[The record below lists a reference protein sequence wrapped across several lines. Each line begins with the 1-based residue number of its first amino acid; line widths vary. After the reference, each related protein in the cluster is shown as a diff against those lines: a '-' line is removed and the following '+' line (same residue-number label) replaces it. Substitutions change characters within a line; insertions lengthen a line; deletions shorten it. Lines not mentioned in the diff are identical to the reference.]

1 VNSARRAPT
10 ANCVN
15 KLRDAQATKK
25 KLVHAA
31 LLAFSTKGYDAS
43 STRSIETAAGVKRG
57 LINHHYGSKQALWQ
71 AAADHMMSITEQDLG
86 RALKNIKQIDDHL
99 KLRFFVHAYVTFC
112 AKHPELNRLMIQ
124 EGMDNDWRLQW
135 LLERSVRPWYRQVC
149 RVFNRAADLGTA
161 PKMDAHHFY
170 YILTGAA
177 TLIFSNASE
186 AEALSG
192 KNPLDPQRVEAHA
205 DAVAN
210 LFTTS
215 EKPL

>member
-1 VNSARRAPT
+1 MNSARYAPT
-10 ANCVN
+10 ANCAN
-15 KLRDAQATKK
+15 KLRDAEATKK

-31 LLAFSTKGYDAS
+31 LIAFSTSGYDPA

-86 RALKNIKQIDDHL
+86 GALQNIKQIDDHL
-99 KLRFFVHAYVTFC
+99 KLRFFVHAYVSFC

-135 LLERSVRPWYRQVC
+135 LLERSVRPWYQQVC
-149 RVFNRAADLGTA
+149 RVFNQAKDLGAA

-177 TLIFSNASE
+177 TLMFSNASE

-192 KNPLDPQRVEAHA
+192 QNPLDPQKVEAHA

-210 LFTTS
+210 LFTPP

>member
-1 VNSARRAPT
+1 MNSARRAPK
-10 ANCVN
+10 ANGVN
-15 KLRDAQATKK
+15 KIRDAQATKQ

-31 LLAFSTKGYDAS
+31 LLAFSTRGYDAS
-43 STRSIETAAGVKRG
+43 STRSIENAAGVKRG

-71 AAADHMMSITEQDLG
+71 AAADHMMSIAEQDLG
-86 RALKNIKQIDDHL
+86 RALENIKQIDDN
-99 KLRFFVHAYVTFC
+99 LRLHSFVRAYVTFC
-112 AKHPELNRLMIQ
+112 AKYPELNRLMIQ

-135 LLERSVRPWYRQVC
+135 LLERSVRPWYCQVC
-149 RVFNRAADLGTA
+149 RVFNRAADLGNA

-177 TLIFSNASE
+177 TLIFSNAFE

-192 KNPLDPQRVEAHA
+192 QNPLDPQMVEAHA

-210 LFTTS
+210 LFTPS
-215 EKPL
+215 EKTL

>member
-1 VNSARRAPT
+1 MNSARYAPT
-10 ANCVN
+10 ANCAN
-15 KLRDAQATKK
+15 KLRDAEATKK

-31 LLAFSTKGYDAS
+31 LIAFSTRGYDAA

-86 RALKNIKQIDDHL
+86 GALKNIKQIDDHL
-99 KLRFFVHAYVTFC
+99 KLRFFVHAYVSFC

-135 LLERSVRPWYRQVC
+135 LLERSVRPWYQHVC
-149 RVFNRAADLGTA
+149 RVFNRAKDLGAA

-177 TLIFSNASE
+177 TLMFSNASE

-192 KNPLDPQRVEAHA
+192 QNPLDPQKVEAHA

-210 LFTTS
+210 LFTPP

>member
-1 VNSARRAPT
+1 MNSARRAPT
-10 ANCVN
+10 ANCVD
-15 KLRDAQATKK
+15 KLRDAQTTKK

-31 LLAFSTKGYDAS
+31 LLAFSTRGYDAA

-86 RALKNIKQIDDHL
+86 GALENIKQIDDHL

-124 EGMDNDWRLQW
+124 EGMDNNWRLQW

-149 RVFNRAADLGTA
+149 CVFNRAKDLGAA

-170 YILTGAA
+170 YCLLYTSDAA
-177 TLIFSNASE
+177 DE
-186 AEALSG
+186 
-192 KNPLDPQRVEAHA
+192 
-205 DAVAN
+205 
-210 LFTTS
+210 
-215 EKPL
+215 

>member
-1 VNSARRAPT
+1 MNSARHAPT

-15 KLRDAQATKK
+15 KLRDAEATKK

-31 LLAFSTKGYDAS
+31 LIAFSTRGYDAA

-57 LINHHYGSKQALWQ
+57 LINHHYGSKQALWR
-71 AAADHMMSITEQDLG
+71 AAADHMMLITEQDLG
-86 RALKNIKQIDDHL
+86 GALQNIKQIDDHL
-99 KLRFFVHAYVTFC
+99 KLRFFVHAYVSFC

-135 LLERSVRPWYRQVC
+135 LLERSVRPWYQQVC
-149 RVFNRAADLGTA
+149 RVFNQAKDLGAA

-177 TLIFSNASE
+177 TLMFSNASE

-192 KNPLDPQRVEAHA
+192 QNPLDPQKVEAHA

-210 LFTTS
+210 LFTPP

>member
-1 VNSARRAPT
+1 MNSARYAPT
-10 ANCVN
+10 ANCAN
-15 KLRDAQATKK
+15 KLRDAEATKK

-31 LLAFSTKGYDAS
+31 LIAFSTSGYDAA

-57 LINHHYGSKQALWQ
+57 LINHHYGAKQALWQ

-86 RALKNIKQIDDHL
+86 GALQNIKQIDDHL
-99 KLRFFVHAYVTFC
+99 KLRFFVHAYVSFC

-135 LLERSVRPWYRQVC
+135 LLERSVRPWYQQVC
-149 RVFNRAADLGTA
+149 RVFNQAKDLGAA

-177 TLIFSNASE
+177 TLMFSNASE

-192 KNPLDPQRVEAHA
+192 QNPLDPQKVEAHA

-210 LFTTS
+210 LFTPP

>member
-1 VNSARRAPT
+1 MNSARRAPI
-10 ANCVN
+10 AKCVN
-15 KLRDAQATKK
+15 KVRDAQATKQ

-31 LLAFSTKGYDAS
+31 LLAFSTRGYDAS

-71 AAADHMMSITEQDLG
+71 AAADHMMSIAEQDLG
-86 RALKNIKQIDDHL
+86 RALENIKQIDDN
-99 KLRFFVHAYVTFC
+99 LRLHSFVRAYVTFC

-149 RVFNRAADLGTA
+149 RVFNRAADLGNG

-177 TLIFSNASE
+177 TLMFSNAAE

-192 KNPLDPQRVEAHA
+192 RNPLDPQMVEAHA

-210 LFTTS
+210 LFTPS
-215 EKPL
+215 EKTL